1 MPCKKEGRNLGDSS
15 THQGQQRQ
23 PAGHQKSGHRCGKEY
38 SSQPSNRINP
48 ANTLIPGLQL
58 PELRENKL
66 LLLEPLSSWFSIVAD
81 LASSHTALGIPAKS
95 GQPVSTANYNHC
107 AFEGLALVRMSF
119 FLLFYLSHSSGPT
132 PFKAGYALTVSTL
145 VSYRRLEIEPSKL
158 PLTSSRNRLPEGH
171 EGLLALKSL
180 RDFRML
186 FECCL
191 WRF

>member
-23 PAGHQKSGHRCGKEY
+23 PAGHQKSGHRCGKDY
-38 SSQPSNRINP
+38 SSQPSNRISP

-107 AFEGLALVRMSF
+107 AFEGLALVQMSF
-119 FLLFYLSHSSGPT
+119 FLLSISLFRANPLQSGICTYRLYSCFVPT
-132 PFKAGYALTVSTL
+132 P
-145 VSYRRLEIEPSKL
+145 
-158 PLTSSRNRLPEGH
+158 RNR
-171 EGLLALKSL
+171 AV
-180 RDFRML
+180 
-186 FECCL
+186 
-191 WRF
+191 